1 MAEETKKRRVLQGL
15 LAGKERPTE
24 NVRAHSTNRFSL
36 FSAILKGRFGR
47 LMFIN
52 LLMLLCCF
60 PVIAIVVY
68 RNLAFAAQEMLGP
81 YGAGLMIGYPV
92 VPDIIGYAEQNVL
105 FNDNIFFSLLI
116 PASAIAAVGI
126 SGGLYLM
133 RSLIRSEGVY
143 AFSDFGKGI
152 KKSYVSVLH
161 GALIFTVI
169 LFLAQVSGNLS
180 NLYTALGDSKAGW
193 MLASKIIGYL
203 IMALFLLVCM
213 WIASLGV
220 SYKLN
225 SWTLFKC
232 AFVMTVKTFPL
243 SVIYAAAAIAPIFLL
258 LFSSGILLAIG
269 VIFYMLI
276 GFSYALLVW
285 MSFTQWAYDR
295 YFTSDETASP
305 QKVAQS
311 KDAKKPADAAAAQE
325 AAARDYRRLLVAQ
338 GRSILFT
345 RPIKP
350 LDEGCELYE
359 LPEEFTRE
367 DLKRLSES
375 REAIQSEIVAYENEH
390 KNEERYVEF
399 TRQLESRDKALDQ
412 TNGKKKTPKKPPK
425 MLNRR

>member
-1 MAEETKKRRVLQGL
+1 MAEETKKRREIGRL

-24 NVRAHSTNRFSL
+24 NVRAHTTNRFNL
-36 FSAILKGRFGR
+36 FWAILKGRFGR
-47 LMFIN
+47 LMLIN
-52 LLMLLCCF
+52 LILLLSCF

-92 VPDIIGYAEQNVL
+92 IPDIIGYAEQNVL
-105 FNDNIFFSLLI
+105 YNDNIFFSLLI
-116 PASAIAAVGI
+116 PASAIAAIGI

-133 RSLIRSEGVY
+133 RSLVRTEGVY

-152 KKSYVSVLH
+152 KQSYVSVLQ
-161 GALIFTVI
+161 GALIFTII
-169 LFLAQVSGNLS
+169 LFLAQVSGNIS
-180 NLYTALGDSKAGW
+180 NLYTALGDDKAGW

-203 IMALFLLVCM
+203 VMALMLPVCL

-220 SYKLN
+220 SYKLGP
-225 SWTLFKC
+225 WALFRC
-232 AFVMTVKTFPL
+232 AVAMTVKTFPL
-243 SVIYAAAAIAPIFLL
+243 TIIFAAAAIAPIFLL

-269 VIFYMLI
+269 IVFYMLI

-295 YFTSDETASP
+295 YFMPDEVASP
-305 QKVAQS
+305 QKAAQN
-311 KDAKKPADAAAAQE
+311 KDAKKSADEAAAQE

-359 LPEEFTRE
+359 LPEGFTRQ
-367 DLKRLSES
+367 DLRRLEES
-375 REAIQSEIVAYENEH
+375 RETIKNEIVAFENEH

-399 TRQLESRDKALDQ
+399 TRQLESRDKALDH
-412 TNGKKKTPKKPPK
+412 NGKKKTPKKPPK